1 MFTEIIKAWST
12 VPGITAAL
20 WNSGFVA
27 KRHGWS
33 MARKAFLLHY
43 FSATKN
49 PKLKHYALSIAD
61 NE

>member
-20 WNSGFVA
+20 WNSGIVA
-27 KRHGWS
+27 KKHGWS
-33 MARKAFLLHY
+33 RARKAFLLHY
-43 FSATKN
+43 FSATKS
-49 PKLKHYALSIAD
+49 PKLKHYALSIAN